1 MGIDP
6 DLELLSLTNI
16 KQADL
21 FYKRLISTL
30 APYCSCY
37 KPNLAFFEALG
48 LDGLSWLKDLISYA
62 KEFHPVILDA
72 KRGDIGNT
80 AKKQARFIFDVLGAD
95 ATTLHPYMGSDSIF
109 PFLDYEDK
117 FSFVLVATSNPS
129 AKEFEMQALKP
140 HQVLSD
146 CVYDEVLKWNQRYKN
161 LGVVMGATNLDY
173 MTKTRKRDSSLLY
186 LVPGVGAQGGSYK
199 DIKALAKNKEGS
211 VLINVSRGLIPDDLN
226 SDSAILDKLQL
237 ILSC

>member
-6 DLELLSLTNI
+6 DLEALSLTNI

-21 FYKRLISTL
+21 FYRRLISAL

-129 AKEFEMQALKP
+129 AQEFEMQELKT

-173 MTKTRKRDSSLLY
+173 IIKTRKRDSSLLY